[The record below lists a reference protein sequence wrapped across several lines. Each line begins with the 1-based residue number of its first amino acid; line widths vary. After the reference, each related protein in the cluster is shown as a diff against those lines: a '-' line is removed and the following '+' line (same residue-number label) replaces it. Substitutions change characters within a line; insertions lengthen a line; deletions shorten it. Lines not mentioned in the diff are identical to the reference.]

1 MTQSKTTLRELP
13 TLILLFLLCALMA
26 WFVPAF
32 RSASNLT
39 IVGEEA
45 AFIGVMACGEGL
57 VILSGGLDLSIGAIV
72 AVSTCVTAFSLS
84 AGLPWPLAAL
94 CGMGAGAL
102 AGGLNG
108 ALVTY
113 RRLPPILTTLATLLL
128 FRHGTSLLT
137 HARSFGP
144 FPDTF
149 RLLGTGWTPALL
161 FLAVVLISVA
171 LSKQTRFGRWTL
183 AIGGGEQS
191 ARLSGIP
198 VTAVK
203 RGTYV
208 LSGLCAGLAGL
219 ITMAFNNTTQSTV
232 GEGAE
237 LNVIAACVV
246 GGIRIT
252 GGDGSLLGAALGA
265 LLIAFL
271 RNALILTHRPQ
282 QQSNLFVAGVI
293 LAAAVLE
300 NWRQGRIGP
309 RPTKTGAH
317 PVETSKPATSLPET
331 TGSET
336 AGTEE

>member
-1 MTQSKTTLRELP
+1 MILPKLTVRELP
-13 TLILLFLLCALMA
+13 TIVLLVLLCGLMA
-26 WFVPAF
+26 VFVPAF
-32 RSASNLT
+32 RAASNLT
-39 IVGEEA
+39 IVGESA
-45 AFIGVMACGEGL
+45 AFIGIMACGEGL
-57 VILSGGLDLSIGAIV
+57 VLLSGGLDLSIGAIV
-72 AVSTCVTAFSLS
+72 AVSTCITALTMAS
-84 AGLPWPLAAL
+84 GMPWPLAAV
-94 CGMGAGAL
+94 CGMLAGAI
-102 AGGLNG
+102 AGGING

-149 RLLGTGWTPALL
+149 RLLGADWIPALL
-161 FLAVVLISVA
+161 FAVVVIVFA
-171 LSKQTRFGRWTL
+171 LVSKQTRFGRWTL
-183 AIGGGEQS
+183 AIGGSEQS

-198 VTAVK
+198 VGAVK
-203 RGTYV
+203 RWAYV

-265 LLIAFL
+265 LLIALL
-271 RNALILTHRPQ
+271 RNALILTNRPPE
-282 QQSNLFVAGVI
+282 QSDLFVAGVI
-293 LAAAVLE
+293 LVAAMLE
-300 NWRQGRIGP
+300 YWREQRT
-309 RPTKTGAH
+309 RKKT
-317 PVETSKPATSLPET
+317 
-331 TGSET
+331 
-336 AGTEE
+336 